1 EKSVAADGAI
11 TVYLYYPVAGAAFSF
26 PEFGGMA
33 DGIDLSGLSCP
44 EVPDYTSP
52 PLFAEFQYQT
62 FGGREHPLQLTLYGY
77 REKQGGARTSLVASD
92 IVKLEGVI
100 FYLDSWTFALAGKQK
115 AALIRH

>member
-1 EKSVAADGAI
+1 YMVSTCITTSQYFKYNKNDQLEKSVAADGAI

-26 PEFGGMA
+26 PEFEGMA

-77 REKQGGARTSLVASD
+77 REK
-92 IVKLEGVI
+92 
-100 FYLDSWTFALAGKQK
+100 
-115 AALIRH
+115 